1 MAEFNWVWGCID
13 IIVVILCDRCNC
25 LFAAHVST
33 IPPTWLLA
41 RKHWIPDNRSC
52 GAFNWTCPPC
62 YHPCCCVCACVF
74 VFLCMCICLLLHFI
88 EPVHTFPSDK
98 LCCLVPHWANWQRLC
113 HFTYLC
119 LQRARHWLLPMH
131 AEWNF
136 CFFLKQRE
144 DFNVV
149 TKATQFV
156 QYHLQTLICLN
167 IKGCTLLSQQQHV
180 YPYQR
185 REKRWW
191 VQRKE

>member
-62 YHPCCCVCACVF
+62 YHPCCVCACVF
-74 VFLCMCICLLLHFI
+74 VFLCICLLLHFI

-98 LCCLVPHWANWQRLC
+98 LCCLVPPWANWQRLC

-119 LQRARHWLLPMH
+119 LQRARLRHFFISILYPH
-131 AEWNF
+131 TSVCKEPDTDF
-136 CFFLKQRE
+136 CQCMRNEIFAFFWSRE
-144 DFNVV
+144 K
-149 TKATQFV
+149 TSM
-156 QYHLQTLICLN
+156 
-167 IKGCTLLSQQQHV
+167 LSQKQHSLCNII
-180 YPYQR
+180 YKHWYI
-185 REKRWW
+185 
-191 VQRKE
+191 